1 MKIKLGINRKFL
13 NNTLKKVAIYDDGL
27 TTEIRK
33 ANVKSS
39 RELIKTARQNLKING
54 TDDTGRLRSSLA
66 VIDTDLKGLIYNT
79 GTELSYAGD
88 IEDGTNPH
96 KLSNSDYVNLAE
108 WVRKK
113 LGYRK
118 GEGLWIATHNIGHSI
133 EVNGTD
139 AQPFLMPAAAQTKP
153 KHTENIQAAIK
164 KYNNKR

>member
-1 MKIKLGINRKFL
+1 MKIKLGINRKSL

-79 GTELSYAGD
+79 GTGLSYAGD
-88 IEDGTNPH
+88 IEDGTPPH
-96 KLSNSDYVNLAE
+96 KLNSTEFSNLKD
-108 WVRKK
+108 WTKRK
-113 LGYRK
+113 LGVGQDKLYIST
-118 GEGLWIATHNIGHSI
+118 LSIARHIA
-133 EVNGTD
+133 EDGTD